1 MDSYATSM
9 YTYAT
14 CINTY
19 VHLFNL
25 FNVCFPGVKE
35 SVTVSN
41 VLGFV
46 NVTVALFIILGGI
59 TFCNMDNWSVPD
71 GFTPFGTIS
80 IFRGSARAY
89 FAFIGYEF

>member
-1 MDSYATSM
+1 MQHLCTPMQYVRTP
-9 YTYAT
+9 
-14 CINTY
+14 CNIY
-19 VHLFNL
+19 VH
-25 FNVCFPGVKE
+25 VCNFFSGVKE

-41 VLGFV
+41 ILGFF
-46 NVTVALFIILGGI
+46 NVTVALFIIVGGI

-80 IFRGSARAY
+80 IFQGSARAY